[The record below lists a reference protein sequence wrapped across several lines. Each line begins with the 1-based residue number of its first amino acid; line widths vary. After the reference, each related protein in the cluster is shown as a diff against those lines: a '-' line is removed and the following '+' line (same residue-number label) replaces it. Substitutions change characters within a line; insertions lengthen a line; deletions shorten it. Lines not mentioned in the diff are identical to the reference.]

1 MIITI
6 GREYGS
12 GGHYIAEELAKRLN
26 IPVYDRQIIEEVV
39 KRSNFAP
46 EFIKSNEEKV
56 HSFFDSFFGG
66 QLSVTDNLFIAE
78 TNAIKELAEKGDAI
92 FVGRCADYVLKDKKD
107 LIKIFIQASME
118 SKIDRITKY
127 YGIEESKAEDK
138 IVKTNK
144 ARARYH
150 NYFTDTKWGRSYDYD
165 LLVSSDI
172 GVSETVDVLELFIK
186 HKKDQLDKKNVK

>member
-26 IPVYDRQIIEEVV
+26 LPVYDRQIIEEVV

-46 EFIKSNEEKV
+46 EFVKSNEEKIN
-56 HSFFDSFFGG
+56 SFFDSFFGG
-66 QLSVTDNLFIAE
+66 QLSVSDNLFIAE
-78 TNAIKELAEKGDAI
+78 TNAIKDLAKKGDAI
-92 FVGRCADYVLKDKKD
+92 FVGRCADYILKDRTD
-107 LIKIFIQASME
+107 LIKIFIQASTD
-118 SKIDRITKY
+118 SKVERITKY
-127 YGIEESKAEDK
+127 YGIEPSKALDK
-138 IVKTNK
+138 ITKTNK

-150 NYFTDTKWGRSYDYD
+150 NYFSDTKWGRSYDYD

-186 HKKDQLDKKNVK
+186 HKKTQLEKKNG